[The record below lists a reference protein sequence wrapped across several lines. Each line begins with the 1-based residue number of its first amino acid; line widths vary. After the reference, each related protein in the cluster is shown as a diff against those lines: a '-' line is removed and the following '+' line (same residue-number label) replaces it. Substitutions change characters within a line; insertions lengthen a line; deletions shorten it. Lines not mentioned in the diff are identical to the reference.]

1 MSAFGKSFHSRGWLI
16 FHDPA
21 GYTGLPL
28 AFKGLLIFGIAVI
41 AGVLAYFT
49 QVVVGQLQTAER
61 RMANYYAEQWKKAV
75 ETQSEAVT
83 GFLFDEIIQQRS
95 FPVIVT
101 DGENN
106 PMHWRELQGM
116 PDSDSPAG
124 SATLERVRKIMS
136 RMDAYYPPV
145 PIEYEGQILHYLHYG
160 NYRLIRNLHLLPF
173 LEIGLVV
180 LFLLIAYIGFRN
192 LKRAEQRYI
201 WVGMAKETAH
211 QLGTPLSSL
220 LGWLEILRERSRQ
233 GRITMQAE
241 NGGKFDEIVERMFM
255 DMHRLEQVA
264 NRFGLIGSEPARSP
278 ADLRNIVRSTVD
290 YFRQRLPFGGK
301 GVSLTASCDRPV
313 TARINV
319 ELIGWVL
326 ENLIKNA
333 LEAVDPKTGQVAVTL
348 ACADGGNMAII
359 SVTDNGRGIPPTQQ
373 KKIFSPGH
381 TTKKRGWG
389 LGLTLSRRIVAEY
402 HGGRIYLAESA
413 PGVKTEFV
421 VEIPTLGADPALKL
435 GESVTNRERGEQV
448 P

>member
-1 MSAFGKSFHSRGWLI
+1 MSAFGKSFRSRGWLI

-28 AFKGLLIFGIAVI
+28 VFKGFLIFGIAVI
-41 AGVLAYFT
+41 AGVLAYYT
-49 QVVVGQLQTAER
+49 QAVVGQLQTAER

-75 ETQSEAVT
+75 ETQSDAVT

-101 DGENN
+101 DGENK
-106 PMHWRELQGM
+106 PLHWRELQGV
-116 PDSDSPAG
+116 PDSDSPTG
-124 SATLERVRKIMS
+124 PATQERVRKIMAG
-136 RMDAYYPPV
+136 MDAYYPPV
-145 PIEYEGQILHYLHYG
+145 PITFEGRILHYLHYG
-160 NYRLIRNLHLLPF
+160 NYRLIRNLRLLPF
-173 LEIGLVV
+173 LEVGLVI
-180 LFLLIAYIGFRN
+180 LFLVIAYVGFRN

-233 GRITMQAE
+233 GRITMQAD
-241 NGGKFDEIVERMFM
+241 NGGTFEEVIDRMFV
-255 DMHRLEQVA
+255 DMRRLEQVA
-264 NRFGLIGSEPARSP
+264 NRFGLIGSEPARAP
-278 ADLRNIVRSTVD
+278 ADVGEIVRFAVE
-290 YFRQRLPFGGK
+290 YFQQRLPFGGK
-301 GVSLTASCDRPV
+301 GVTLAASCDQPV
-313 TARINV
+313 AAAVNA
-319 ELIGWVL
+319 ELVGWVL

-333 LEAVDPKTGQVAVTL
+333 LEAVDPKTGHVTVSL
-348 ACADGGNMAII
+348 SCADEGKTAVIR
-359 SVTDNGRGIPPTQQ
+359 VADNGRGIPPAQQ
-373 KKIFSPGH
+373 KKIFFPGH

-402 HGGRIYLAESA
+402 HGGRIYLAEST

-421 VEIPTLGADPALKL
+421 VELPTLDL
-435 GESVTNRERGEQV
+435 ESSTSSAGTTSNRARGPQV